1 MPEKKEQTWQEI
13 LKGISGKYK
22 RGTMAYSDALNKA
35 KIAWNKA
42 RGKTTPAKAPTKTP
56 TKPTPPVKP
65 VDKPSDNQG
74 KPIKVDKE
82 ELKKAVAK
90 KKPRPIVSTEDKIRR
105 KHAMTEIGNMK
116 DISPKLKGEMATW
129 PLDKIEAW
137 IKKEKEKNKK

>member
-74 KPIKVDKE
+74 KPIKVDKKK
-82 ELKKAVAK
+82 LKQAVAK
-90 KKPRPIVSTEDKIRR
+90 KKPRPVVSVEEKLRHKD
-105 KHAMTEIGNMK
+105 AMGTLRNMK
-116 DISPKLKGEMATW
+116 VKPDQIAIISSW